1 MKTFYKYYSSSLL
14 RACLYSHSHQTSL
27 FLSIQYPFL
36 FSRLKAKLTY
46 YITHKKKIMCS
57 KEVEI
62 ELPTFLRVYKDGTV
76 ERLSGTPYVPP
87 CLEDPKT
94 GVASKDITIRE
105 DPLIRARLHLPK
117 LEPVNEQPEKLPILV
132 YYHGGGF
139 CIESAFS
146 LVEHQYLTTLVAEAK
161 ILAVSVEYR
170 LAPECPI
177 PAIYD
182 DCWEALQW
190 VASHS
195 VNCGAAVNEPWLADH
210 GDFHRVFVGGD
221 SAGANIAHNVLMRAG
236 RNTILGGIKISGA
249 YLTHPFFW
257 GSEPIGSESKTDRDK
272 GLAHVMW
279 TFLYPTADDG
289 IDSPMINPFA
299 AGAPSLAGLGCGR
312 LLVSVAE
319 KDRLRGRGLKYCK
332 AVKESGFKGEVELV
346 EVEGEDH
353 AFHIV
358 THEKKSA
365 QVLIKRLAAFL
376 NKTC

>member
-1 MKTFYKYYSSSLL
+1 MG
-14 RACLYSHSHQTSL
+14 
-27 FLSIQYPFL
+27 SIC
-36 FSRLKAKLTY
+36 T
-46 YITHKKKIMCS
+46 S
-57 KEVEI
+57 KEVER
-62 ELPTFLRVYKDGTV
+62 ELPTLLRVYKDGTV

-117 LEPVNEQPEKLPILV
+117 LEPVDEQPQKLPVLV

-139 CIESAFS
+139 CFESAFS

-161 ILAVSVEYR
+161 ILAVSIEYR

-177 PAIYD
+177 PSIYD

-195 VNCGAAVNEPWLADH
+195 VEGGAAVKEPWLADH
-210 GDFHRVFVGGD
+210 GDFRRVFIAGD

-236 RNTILGGIKISGA
+236 RDTIVGGIKISGA
-249 YLTHPFFW
+249 YLTHPYFW
-257 GSEPIGSESKTDRDK
+257 GSEPIGSEPKTDHDK
-272 GLAHVMW
+272 DLPHLVW
-279 TFLYPTADDG
+279 TFLYPTVKDG
-289 IDSPMINPFA
+289 IDSPMINPLA
-299 AGAPSLAGLGCGR
+299 TGAPSLAGLGCGR

-319 KDRLRGRGLKYCK
+319 KDLLRDRGLKYCE
-332 AVKESGFKGEVELV
+332 AVKESGFKGELEVV

-358 THEKKSA
+358 TYEKESA
-365 QVLIKRLAAFL
+365 LVLIKRLAAFL
-376 NKTC
+376 NKSC

>member
-1 MKTFYKYYSSSLL
+1 MG
-14 RACLYSHSHQTSL
+14 
-27 FLSIQYPFL
+27 SIC
-36 FSRLKAKLTY
+36 T
-46 YITHKKKIMCS
+46 S

-62 ELPTFLRVYKDGTV
+62 ELPTLLRAYKDGTV

-105 DPLIRARLHLPK
+105 DPLIQARLHLPK

-146 LVEHQYLTTLVAEAK
+146 LVEHQYLTTLVAEGK
-161 ILAVSVEYR
+161 ILAVSIEYR
-170 LAPECPI
+170 LAPECPVPTI
-177 PAIYD
+177 FD
-182 DCWEALQW
+182 DCWEGLQW

-195 VNCGAAVNEPWLADH
+195 IDNGGPAVKEPWLADH
-210 GDFHRVFVGGD
+210 GDFHRVFVAGD
-221 SAGANIAHNVLMRAG
+221 SAGATIAHNVLMRAG
-236 RNTILGGIKISGA
+236 RDPIVGGIKISGA
-249 YLTHPFFW
+249 YLTHPYFW
-257 GSEPIGSESKTDRDK
+257 GSEPIGSEPKTDHDK
-272 GLAHVMW
+272 ELPHIVW
-279 TFLYPTADDG
+279 TSLYPTAKGG
-289 IDSPMINPFA
+289 IDSPMINPFVT
-299 AGAPSLAGLGCGR
+299 GAPSLAGLGCGR

-319 KDRLRGRGLKYCK
+319 KDLLRNRGLKYCE

-346 EVEGEDH
+346 EAEGEDH

-358 THEKKSA
+358 TYEKESA
-365 QVLIKRLAAFL
+365 QVMIKRLAAFL

>member
-1 MKTFYKYYSSSLL
+1 M
-14 RACLYSHSHQTSL
+14 
-27 FLSIQYPFL
+27 
-36 FSRLKAKLTY
+36 
-46 YITHKKKIMCS
+46 
-57 KEVEI
+57 
-62 ELPTFLRVYKDGTV
+62 
-76 ERLSGTPYVPP
+76 SGTPYVPP

-117 LEPVNEQPEKLPILV
+117 LETVNEKPQKLPILV

-139 CIESAFS
+139 CIGSAFS
-146 LVEHQYLTTLVAEAK
+146 LFEYQHLTTLVAEAK
-161 ILAVSVEYR
+161 ILAVSIEYR

-182 DCWEALQW
+182 DCWEGLQW

-195 VNCGAAVNEPWLADH
+195 ADGGAAAAKEPWLADH
-210 GDFHRVFVGGD
+210 GDFQRVSVAGD

-236 RNTILGGIKISGA
+236 CDPLLGGTKISAA
-249 YLTHPFFW
+249 YLTHPYFW
-257 GSEPIGSESKTDRDK
+257 GSEPIGSEPKTGLDK
-272 GLAHVMW
+272 ALSHVIW
-279 TFLYPTADDG
+279 TFLYPTAKDG
-289 IDSPMINPFA
+289 IDSPMVNPFA

-312 LLVSVAE
+312 LLVSVAG
-319 KDRLRGRGLKYCK
+319 KDRLRHRGLKYCE
-332 AVKESGFKGEVELV
+332 AVKESGFKGEVEVV

-358 THEKKSA
+358 TFEKESA

-376 NKTC
+376 NKSC